1 MGETEPNS
9 WLPCTLQ
16 AHGCG
21 RGHNTMGE
29 LVGVGSFRRDIPVY
43 YLARHR

>member
-29 LVGVGSFRRDIPVY
+29 LVLGLFVEIFLCII
-43 YLARHR
+43 